1 MTIQKNTLDT
11 ERHAI
16 LTHQVCNLFGGN
28 SAPKLAEKQTD
39 VRRDKEDA
47 MVWIKNEIKRYD
59 QAETL
64 MELENRLET
73 TITKIQKE

>member
-1 MTIQKNTLDT
+1 
-11 ERHAI
+11 
-16 LTHQVCNLFGGN
+16 
-28 SAPKLAEKQTD
+28 
-39 VRRDKEDA
+39 

-64 MELENRLET
+64 IELENRLET